1 MSLLDRRRLL
11 TSGTAAAVFAAS
23 GVAGLAMPKRGGMLR
38 AGLSGGAATDSWDS
52 RGHAGLFMIAAAQ
65 GAVFDTL
72 IEVAPD
78 GSLRGEL
85 AIRWQAS
92 TDARVWTVNLRP
104 DVVFHNGKRFVA
116 EDVIASL
123 RLHLAPAA
131 ASPALPLVSSISE
144 MRKTGLHQVRFTLAH
159 SNADFP
165 YLLADYHLLMYPAG
179 QIEQAMAEGIGTGLY
194 RVELFE
200 PGHRFIGRRV
210 QNHYRDGQAGWF
222 DEIDFIALNAIPAR
236 REALENRQID
246 VADHA
251 GTSGFDT
258 DMHRVQRVAG
268 NQHLTLSVTAQDN
281 PVNHSHLVRGL
292 KHGLDR
298 QALLDGVFDGSGR
311 IAADTPIGPAN
322 RYFNPNLDPLG
333 YDPEAALFH
342 FKKAGI
348 DSASLRVALPNSA
361 PFAPKDMM
369 GLLPDLIRARR
380 QQFVSG
386 AMPSKGVADLTVSLG
401 YGRAT
406 EDWMCSSGFSTV
418 RYEAAERAGF
428 AVLHSAARSETDSAK
443 RREYYYDLQDMMRN
457 EGTLVVPVFGDFSHV
472 MHRRLAN
479 PARLGTLW
487 PLDNARLAE
496 RWWMA

>member
-11 TSGTAAAVFAAS
+11 TSGAAAAVFAAS
-23 GVAGLAMPKRGGMLR
+23 GVAGISMPKRGGMLR
-38 AGLSGGAATDSWDS
+38 AGLSGGAVTDSWDS
-52 RGHAGLFMIAAAQ
+52 RRHAGLFMIAAAQ

-85 AIRWQAS
+85 ATRWQAS
-92 TDARVWTVNLRP
+92 PDARVWTVDLRP
-104 DVVFHNGKRFVA
+104 DVQFHNGKRFEA

-123 RLHLAPAA
+123 RLHLTPAV

-144 MRKTGLHQVRFTLAH
+144 MRKTSLHQVRFKLAH

-165 YLLADYHLLMYPAG
+165 YLLADYHLLMYPSG
-179 QIEQAMAEGIGTGLY
+179 QIEQAMADGIGTGLY

-210 QNHYRDGQAGWF
+210 HSHYRDGQAGWF
-222 DEIDFIALNAIPAR
+222 DEIDFIALNATQAR

-251 GTSGFDT
+251 GNSGFDT
-258 DMHRVQRVAG
+258 DKHRVQRVAG
-268 NQHLTLSVTAQDN
+268 NQHLTLSVTEQDN
-281 PVNHSHLVRGL
+281 PVNHSHLVRWL

-322 RYFNPNLDPLG
+322 RHFNPNLAPLD
-333 YDPEAALFH
+333 YDPELALFH

-369 GLLPDLIRARR
+369 DLLPDLILGCR
-380 QQFVSG
+380 QQSIRG
-386 AMPSKGVADLTVSLG
+386 AMPSKGVVDLTVSLG

-406 EDWMCSSGFSTV
+406 EDWMCSSVFSMV
-418 RYEAAERAGF
+418 GYEVAELAGF
-428 AVLHSAARSETDSAK
+428 AELHRAARSETDSAK
-443 RREYYYDLQDMMRN
+443 RREYYYDLQNMMR
-457 EGTLVVPVFGDFSHV
+457 EKGTLVVPVFGDFSHV
-472 MHRRLAN
+472 MHRRLAS